1 MKSIP
6 LTSTRIEFLKVS
18 KNGIFTLLTMISRT
32 SNFFP
37 DQGQG
42 QRQREWERG
51 YFKKSVTTDES
62 YDVIIE
68 SVKEFKE

>member
-1 MKSIP
+1 M
-6 LTSTRIEFLKVS
+6 EFLHY
-18 KNGIFTLLTMISRT
+18 LLMISRT
-32 SNFFP
+32 FFP

-62 YDVIIE
+62 HDVIIE

>member
-1 MKSIP
+1 M
-6 LTSTRIEFLKVS
+6 EFLHYYD
-18 KNGIFTLLTMISRT
+18 FT
-32 SNFFP
+32 NFFP

>member
-18 KNGIFTLLTMISRT
+18 KNGIITYYDFTNS
-32 SNFFP
+32 FP

-68 SVKEFKE
+68 SIKEFKE

>member
-18 KNGIFTLLTMISRT
+18 KNGIFPLLTYDFT
-32 SNFFP
+32 NFFP